1 MTPSALATRG
11 RNRANRRLRL
21 LPHVDDRAFLPAA
34 LEIIET
40 PASPAAVATVVV
52 IASLVVVAL
61 AASWF
66 GRIDVYA
73 TARGKVEPAGHAKV
87 VEPLEAGKIASIDVR
102 DGQRVKAGEVV
113 LVLDSSDAGAELD
126 SDLQAAEAARAEA
139 LRRAAAVA
147 AARGAPSEIPWPEGV
162 PETLR
167 LREEGVLAAD
177 REELAATLAN
187 LDSQKLEKE
196 AAVAQLE
203 TSMTAQKR
211 LIETLEERV
220 SLYQALIDKSVGTR
234 TSLLDAVQQLRAAE
248 AQVAGDQG
256 RRDQARAAVASLATE
271 RSRTIETFLSD
282 NTRKMAD
289 AYRRADEKQADAA
302 KARVRIDRATLRA
315 PVDGVAQA
323 VVATTLGQ
331 VVTPGEE
338 LMHIVPVGAPVEIQ
352 AYVTN
357 DDIGFVA
364 AGQKAVLKIDSFPF
378 SQYGTLGATVE
389 DVANDAIPADAA
401 NRALSDPVKGGAG
414 GQSLTQTAAPTTD
427 LVFAARLEP
436 DAYALDVKGRAVAL
450 SPGMTVTVEI
460 QTGSRRILEYLFSPL
475 IDVAGRAM
483 RER

>member
-11 RNRANRRLRL
+11 RKRANRRLRL

-147 AARGAPSEIPWPEGV
+147 AARGAPSRNP
-162 PETLR
+162 
-167 LREEGVLAAD
+167 LAGGRPGD
-177 REELAATLAN
+177 AAPARGRRPRRRSRGARRDARQPRN
-187 LDSQKLEKE
+187 SQKLEKE

-234 TSLLDAVQQLRAAE
+234 PACSTRCSSCARPRPRSPAIRAGAISPGGRGKSGDRTVAHHRDLPVRQYAQDGGRLSPRRRETGGRGQGPGPHRSRDLACAGRRRRPGGRRDDAGPGGDAGRRAHAHRAGRRAGRNSGLCDQRRYRIRRCGAESRSEDQLVPLLPIWN
-248 AQVAGDQG
+248 AGGDGRGRRQRRHSRRRRQPRLVGPGQG
-256 RRDQARAAVASLATE
+256 RRRRPEPDPDRGADHGSRLRRQNSSPTPMRSTSRAA
-271 RSRTIETFLSD
+271 RWRC
-282 NTRKMAD
+282 R
-289 AYRRADEKQADAA
+289 
-302 KARVRIDRATLRA
+302 
-315 PVDGVAQA
+315 
-323 VVATTLGQ
+323 
-331 VVTPGEE
+331 
-338 LMHIVPVGAPVEIQ
+338 
-352 AYVTN
+352 
-357 DDIGFVA
+357 
-364 AGQKAVLKIDSFPF
+364 
-378 SQYGTLGATVE
+378 
-389 DVANDAIPADAA
+389 PA
-401 NRALSDPVKGGAG
+401 
-414 GQSLTQTAAPTTD
+414 
-427 LVFAARLEP
+427 
-436 DAYALDVKGRAVAL
+436 
-450 SPGMTVTVEI
+450 
-460 QTGSRRILEYLFSPL
+460 
-475 IDVAGRAM
+475 
-483 RER
+483 

>member
-1 MTPSALATRG
+1 
-11 RNRANRRLRL
+11 
-21 LPHVDDRAFLPAA
+21 
-34 LEIIET
+34 
-40 PASPAAVATVVV
+40 
-52 IASLVVVAL
+52 
-61 AASWF
+61 
-66 GRIDVYA
+66 
-73 TARGKVEPAGHAKV
+73 
-87 VEPLEAGKIASIDVR
+87 
-102 DGQRVKAGEVV
+102 
-113 LVLDSSDAGAELD
+113 
-126 SDLQAAEAARAEA
+126 
-139 LRRAAAVA
+139 
-147 AARGAPSEIPWPEGV
+147 
-162 PETLR
+162 
-167 LREEGVLAAD
+167 
-177 REELAATLAN
+177 
-187 LDSQKLEKE
+187 
-196 AAVAQLE
+196 
-203 TSMTAQKR
+203 
-211 LIETLEERV
+211 
-220 SLYQALIDKSVGTR
+220 
-234 TSLLDAVQQLRAAE
+234 
-248 AQVAGDQG
+248 
-256 RRDQARAAVASLATE
+256 
-271 RSRTIETFLSD
+271 
-282 NTRKMAD
+282 MAD

-364 AGQKAVLKIDSFPF
+364 AGQKAILKIDSFPF

-389 DVANDAIPADAA
+389 EVANDAIPADAA

-427 LVFAARLEP
+427 FVFAARLEP